1 MGTKSCLSQRCRA
14 VKSGR
19 DSGPSSSVEYASA
32 MIVICGAL
40 PTDPGR
46 PGLAEA
52 IATVAARARDA
63 VQVIGIVAD
72 GPEGDRL
79 LLRLAEAGVG
89 HAAVLRTLDRP
100 MEPADI
106 ALALRYLPDVAVIVA
121 ADLAADLLGAVTDGA
136 AFVGASLVV
145 IRADDEDEP
154 ADEHSTTDIR
164 DAATVLVAPRS
175 DPDGTFAGFVAA
187 FAGCLESGDV
197 PADAWA
203 KTLQKLAVDP
213 VR

>member
-1 MGTKSCLSQRCRA
+1 
-14 VKSGR
+14 
-19 DSGPSSSVEYASA
+19 

-46 PGLAEA
+46 LGLAEA
-52 IATVAARARDA
+52 IATAAARAGA
-63 VQVIGIVAD
+63 SAQVIGIVAD

-106 ALALRYLPDVAVIVA
+106 ALALRYLPDVAVVIA

-145 IRADDEDEP
+145 VRPDDEDEPANEPADKP
-154 ADEHSTTDIR
+154 ADEHSTTDVR
-164 DAATVLVAPRS
+164 DAATVLVAPRT

-187 FAGCLESGDV
+187 FAGRLDSGDV

-213 VR
+213 IR

>member
-1 MGTKSCLSQRCRA
+1 
-14 VKSGR
+14 
-19 DSGPSSSVEYASA
+19 

-40 PTDPGR
+40 PTDPGH
-46 PGLAEA
+46 PGMVHA
-52 IATVAARARDA
+52 IATAAARAGDA

-79 LLRLAEAGVG
+79 LLGLAEAGVG

-106 ALALRYLPDVAVIVA
+106 TLGLRYLPDVTVVIA
-121 ADLAADLLGAVTDGA
+121 ADLAPDLLGAATDGA
-136 AFVGASLVV
+136 AFAGAALVV
-145 IRADDEDEP
+145 LRADDEDEP
-154 ADEHSTTDIR
+154 AATEIR
-164 DAATVLVAPRS
+164 DAATVLVAPRT

-187 FAGCLESGDV
+187 FAGRLDAGEV